1 MPITKDTYYKSKV
14 CSKLEGVKLTL
25 TWKNVSFSHLMML
38 ESQNVNIKDH
48 LLCYKT
54 NSMSLYTG
62 QRRRKRQKVVPCK
75 QRRIWHIVFKE
86 VLSLIKALLDLPVI
100 PSLLLKVMSF
110 LTYCL
115 VNTY

>member
-1 MPITKDTYYKSKV
+1 
-14 CSKLEGVKLTL
+14 
-25 TWKNVSFSHLMML
+25 
-38 ESQNVNIKDH
+38 
-48 LLCYKT
+48 
-54 NSMSLYTG
+54 MSLYTG

-75 QRRIWHIVFKE
+75 QRRIWLIVFKE